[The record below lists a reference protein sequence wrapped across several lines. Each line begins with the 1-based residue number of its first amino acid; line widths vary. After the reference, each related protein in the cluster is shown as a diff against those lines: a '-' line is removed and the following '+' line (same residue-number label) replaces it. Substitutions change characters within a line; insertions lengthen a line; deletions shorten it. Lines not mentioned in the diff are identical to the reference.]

1 MALPLLHLLQRVN
14 CCIIKKGNCNKLLLK
29 YYWLLKYLNIG
40 CKWWNIIISFWKNC
54 FVCIFSYISNFWNC
68 LQNLPNLGLWFWLL
82 GMTNECTACLH
93 ILMYLHTY
101 YIHTF
106 CNTYDIFKTKIG
118 LICISDFRDWTKKN
132 RTQPKCAIEFIFL
145 HLFPP
150 NLKGLWSSSFPSSC
164 LLLAYYFSFGLQ
176 QYVYQFR

>member
-29 YYWLLKYLNIG
+29 YFWLLKYLNIG
-40 CKWWNIIISFWKNC
+40 CKWWNIIISFWTNG
-54 FVCIFSYISNFWNC
+54 FACIFSLWNC

-93 ILMYLHTY
+93 ILKYIHTY

-106 CNTYDIFKTKIG
+106 CNPYDIFKTKNR
-118 LICISDFRDWTKKN
+118 LICISNFRDWTKKTTHN
-132 RTQPKCAIEFIFL
+132 QNVLLNLFFYTFFLLTQKD
-145 HLFPP
+145 
-150 NLKGLWSSSFPSSC
+150 
-164 LLLAYYFSFGLQ
+164 FGLPVFLVL
-176 QYVYQFR
+176 VYY